1 MNIRF
6 VLKLVGRVELMVAAS
21 MLIPMAVAML
31 YEESTMPFVYSIAV
45 MVCLC
50 LPLALLPAQP
60 GFFQR
65 EGFATVGLIW
75 IATCLF
81 GSLPF
86 WFSGCFASFVD

>member
-60 GFFQR
+60 GFSSGR
-65 EGFATVGLIW
+65 GLPRW
-75 IATCLF
+75 
-81 GSLPF
+81 
-86 WFSGCFASFVD
+86 D